1 MQGPTLS
8 RLVDGLEVD
17 ASKISQKNHGIIS
30 FSFEHLFEAISVAHD
45 LKYLVVCSYLEI
57 YNENIRD
64 LLSNDPSNNLKL
76 KEHQTEGVIVE
87 NLSRHPVHN
96 VSECEQ
102 LLMYGAKNR
111 KVGATLMNGR
121 VDTFYSSLH
130 DSFIDFFFFHSRL
143 FAITQHFHYKCRTNV

>member
-8 RLVDGLEVD
+8 KLVDGLEVD
-17 ASKISQKNHGIIS
+17 NSSLSAKSHGIIS

-45 LKYLVVCSYLEI
+45 LKYLVVVSYLEI

-64 LLSNDPSNNLKL
+64 LLSNDTCNNLKL

-102 LLMYGAKNR
+102 LLLFGSKNR
-111 KVGATLMNGR
+111 KVGATLMNGKR
-121 VDTFYSSLH
+121 H
-130 DSFIDFFFFHSRL
+130 L
-143 FAITQHFHYKCRTNV
+143 FSILTC